1 MVVPSL
7 SLAEHTAGEMKKR
20 VDIVHQ
26 RGIQFGRGAYSM
38 NLQEQRE
45 ENSFLL
51 RIASKRRFVEFIRG

>member
-1 MVVPSL
+1 
-7 SLAEHTAGEMKKR
+7 
-20 VDIVHQ
+20 
-26 RGIQFGRGAYSM
+26 M

>member
-7 SLAEHTAGEMKKR
+7 SLDEHTAGEMKKR

-45 ENSFLL
+45 RKFIS
-51 RIASKRRFVEFIRG
+51 ASRRKQALFC